1 MFTIFYTL
9 LTLLV
14 FAVIILSFYFKLKNF
29 KKNKQI
35 DKKPTKRKW
44 WHNILLV
51 IIGAIFLFVG
61 VMVVRLIF
69 N

>member
-61 VMVVRLIF
+61 MVVVRLIF

>member
-51 IIGAIFLFVG
+51 IWGAIFLFVG
-61 VMVVRLIF
+61 VMVVKLIF

>member
-1 MFTIFYTL
+1 MFTFIYTL

-14 FAVIILSFYFKLKNF
+14 FAVIALSLYFKIKNF
-29 KKNKQI
+29 KKS
-35 DKKPTKRKW
+35 KKIGKEPTKRKW

-51 IIGAIFLFVG
+51 IIGVIFLFVG
-61 VMVVRLIF
+61 MMIIRLIF

>member
-61 VMVVRLIF
+61 MVVLRLIF

>member
-51 IIGAIFLFVG
+51 IIGVIFLFVG
-61 VMVVRLIF
+61 MMIVRLIF

>member
-61 VMVVRLIF
+61 MMVVRLIF

>member
-61 VMVVRLIF
+61 VMVVKLIF